1 MSYLGSFLRP
11 LTFATLPHTI
21 VAIAA
26 TALMLPRRRYL
37 NRKDNKN
44 MRRVTHRDGV
54 EYHWVGKVGIEP
66 VQNKIQEA
74 IMSLSTAHYE

>member
-54 EYHWVGKVGIEP
+54 EYHWVGTKQDTRSNHV
-66 VQNKIQEA
+66 
-74 IMSLSTAHYE
+74 SLDCTLRVRVV